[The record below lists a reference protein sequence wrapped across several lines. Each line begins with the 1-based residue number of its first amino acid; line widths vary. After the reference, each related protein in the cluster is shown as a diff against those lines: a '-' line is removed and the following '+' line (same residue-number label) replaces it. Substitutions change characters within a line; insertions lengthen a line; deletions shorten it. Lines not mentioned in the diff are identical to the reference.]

1 MDCQIIYCQ
10 IPAVYPVLRMGFNCM
25 LFCMVENNALQQE
38 LNSIRVRR
46 MNGVGILGGLEAL
59 SRNLNPNGF

>member
-1 MDCQIIYCQ
+1 
-10 IPAVYPVLRMGFNCM
+10 M
-25 LFCMVENNALQQE
+25 LFCMFENNALQQE